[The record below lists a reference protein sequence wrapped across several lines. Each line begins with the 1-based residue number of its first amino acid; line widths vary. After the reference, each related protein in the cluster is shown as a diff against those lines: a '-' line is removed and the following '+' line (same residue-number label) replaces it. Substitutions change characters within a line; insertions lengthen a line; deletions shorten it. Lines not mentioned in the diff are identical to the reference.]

1 MAWELIRESI
11 IRTIAIS
18 IVYAILEAYYVNLTY
33 GGNLISPY
41 HVLVFLLGV
50 IAGFDK
56 NLKIWVGNFMTYSVL
71 EDAFFWVFKFQ
82 LPYQWGSEYIV
93 VNHIPLYY
101 IPYSVLAIILYIKGI
116 KDEKKNIQFI
126 N

>member
-1 MAWELIRESI
+1 
-11 IRTIAIS
+11 
-18 IVYAILEAYYVNLTY
+18 
-33 GGNLISPY
+33 
-41 HVLVFLLGV
+41 VLVFLLGA

-56 NLKIWVGNFMTYSVL
+56 NLKIWVGNFLSYSVL
-71 EDAFFWVFKFQ
+71 EDAFLWVFKFQ

-116 KDEKKNIQFI
+116 KDEKKENIQFI